1 MDAKFVKDV
10 QSKGWSVQAV
20 SKDAVVAKCPS
31 AGCNLFAEL
40 KYGGHIPEVDPG
52 CRRDPIDL
60 QVASYDEIRLH
71 LRAARER
78 LLLSIREVEEIS
90 GIASDHLAKVEK
102 DHNPRM
108 PPAQMLFDW
117 AGALGYELVLRPVPL
132 PALAIRT
139 IMDTRDKTAAR
150 TKRNTMESRRRAVRA
165 PRGV

>member
-10 QSKGWSVQAV
+10 QAKGWSVQAV
-20 SKDAVVAKCPS
+20 SQDSVVAKCPS

-40 KYGGHIPEVDPG
+40 KYGGHVPAVDPG
-52 CRRDPIDL
+52 CRRDPLDV
-60 QVASYDEIRLH
+60 QVATYDDIRRQ
-71 LRAARER
+71 LRNAREG
-78 LLLSIREVEEIS
+78 LLLTIREVEEIS

-102 DHNPRM
+102 DQNPRM

-117 AGALGYELVLRPVPL
+117 AGALGYEVVLRPIPL

-150 TKRNTMESRRRAVRA
+150 TKRMTLESRRRAGKS
-165 PRGV
+165 PRGA